1 MVAVVGSSCRG
12 GNSMGCTSR
21 DCSHLA
27 AEIECLAAQVLVL
40 GFDGPAVVVVVV
52 EAAVVVVFE
61 AAVAATLP

>member
-40 GFDGPAVVVVVV
+40 GFDGPAVVAVV

>member
-12 GNSMGCTSR
+12 GNSMGCTSKG
-21 DCSHLA
+21 CSHLA

-40 GFDGPAVVVVVV
+40 GFDGPAVVV

>member
-40 GFDGPAVVVVVV
+40 GFDGPAVVAVV

-61 AAVAATLP
+61 AAVVATLP